1 MIVVPAVI
9 PVPEPPASDVA
20 WSELLEKDSG
30 PYLQMS
36 NVIFIRDWHALLSM
50 AETKCAVWRRDSVP
64 VGLRE
69 RG

>member
-1 MIVVPAVI
+1 MKKLLECEDNTAVI

-36 NVIFIRDWHALLSM
+36 NVIFIRDWHALRS
-50 AETKCAVWRRDSVP
+50 KRSR
-64 VGLRE
+64 
-69 RG
+69 